1 MNNSPNKNLWIQS
14 DNFIFYNNISN
25 LNTTNYTKIIL
36 FDLDNTIIKTKSGK
50 IFPTSPYDWVLLY
63 ENIIQIINEIPATT
77 IIGIISNQ
85 KGIKSPELI
94 VGWQTKLNNIMK
106 KITRINFV
114 FASLKDDRYRKPM
127 IGSWEYIKAN
137 LLQGYDISSKDIIY
151 VGDAAGRE
159 QDHTDTDIKFAQN
172 LNFKFM
178 IPERFF
184 KQLDKS
190 APKQIATI
198 TYPEISYYTEKEFN
212 SIIKNIMKIITS
224 NNKVFIMMIGFPS
237 SGKSFL
243 RKHLININ
251 NNIYYMNK
259 DDEVKKNLNNNLIK
273 KDLLNY
279 DYVIDDNTNM
289 NLEKRNSILKE
300 FNSYYKIGIFFDYS
314 IELSMHLNYMRMF
327 WYGAELIKKVGYF
340 TMNKKFVEPD
350 STEFDRLICIDK
362 VFPQFNLDSKCKYYF

>member
-1 MNNSPNKNLWIQS
+1 MDKPNKNLWIQS

-25 LNTTNYTKIIL
+25 LNTANYNKIII
-36 FDLDNTIIKTKSGK
+36 FDLDNTLIKTKSGK
-50 IFPTSPYDWVLLY
+50 VFPTSAYDWVLLY
-63 ENIIQIINEIPATT
+63 PNVIDTINALPATT

-127 IGSWEYIKAN
+127 IGSWDYIKAN
-137 LLQGYDISSKDIIY
+137 ILQGYDINSKNITY

-159 QDHTDTDIKFAQN
+159 QDHSDTDIKFAHN

-184 KQLDKS
+184 KQLDKN
-190 APKQIATI
+190 AKKQIATI
-198 TYPEISYYTEKEFN
+198 TYPEITYYTEKEFT
-212 SIIKNIMKIITS
+212 SIIKNITKIFTT

-243 RKHLININ
+243 RKHLISTNS
-251 NNIYYMNK
+251 NIYYTNK
-259 DDEVKKNLNNNLIK
+259 DDEIKKNSNNNLIK

-279 DYVIDDNTNM
+279 PYVIDDNTNM
-289 NLEKRNSILKE
+289 NLVKRNTILKE

-314 IELSMHLNYMRMF
+314 IELAMHLNYMRMF

-350 STEFDRLICIDK
+350 ESEFDTLICFNK
-362 VFPQFNLDSKCKYYF
+362 VFPQFNLDTKCKYYF

>member
-1 MNNSPNKNLWIQS
+1 MDKSPNKNLWIQS

-25 LNTTNYTKIIL
+25 LNTANYNKIII

-50 IFPTSPYDWVLLY
+50 VFPTSAYDWVLLY
-63 ENIIQIINEIPATT
+63 PNVIDTINALPATT

-127 IGSWEYIKAN
+127 IGSWDYIKAN
-137 LLQGYDISSKDIIY
+137 ILQGYDINSKNITY

-159 QDHTDTDIKFAQN
+159 QDHSDTDIKFAHN

-184 KQLDKS
+184 KQLDKN

-198 TYPEISYYTEKEFN
+198 SYPEISYYTEKEFT
-212 SIIKNIMKIITS
+212 SIIKNIMKIITN
-224 NNKVFIMMIGFPS
+224 NNKIFIMMIGFPS

-243 RKHLININ
+243 RKHLISIN
-251 NNIYYMNK
+251 SNIYYTNK
-259 DDEVKKNLNNNLIK
+259 DDEIKKNSNNNLIK

-289 NLEKRNSILKE
+289 NLAKRDSIVKS

-314 IELSMHLNYMRMF
+314 IELAMHLNYMRMF

-350 STEFDRLICIDK
+350 ESEFDTLICFNK
-362 VFPQFNLDSKCKYYF
+362 VFPQFNLDTKCKYYF